1 MDRKKDSGGRGLAY
15 NFKGV
20 DNPMKAAFFYGPEDI
35 RIEER
40 PIPKAGKGEIVI
52 QNKVALTCGT
62 DVKMYLRGY
71 PLFTPPH
78 GFGHESAGIVAE
90 VGEGVEHFK
99 VGDRVVAH
107 NSAPCNACYY
117 CKQGQ
122 HSMCENIIF
131 NFGCFA
137 EYHKIPAA
145 IVRQN
150 VFHIPDGM
158 EFRDAALT
166 EPFSCAVYGID
177 EIGVNPG
184 ETVVVNGAG
193 PIGLMFIR
201 LAYYKGARV
210 IATDLSDT
218 RLKVAAQLGAENTI
232 NAGSTENITGAVRSL
247 TDGGRGVD
255 VAIEAVGL
263 PEIWENTILM
273 ARKGGRILLFGGTKS
288 GSSISLDATLLH
300 YSQHTIKGVFHTT
313 PKHVHASFEL
323 LKRGVL
329 DAKTLVGGEYKLEEV
344 EQALLS
350 HKSGKVIK
358 NCIVFDA

>member
-1 MDRKKDSGGRGLAY
+1 
-15 NFKGV
+15 
-20 DNPMKAAFFYGPEDI
+20 MKAAFFYGPQDI

-40 PIPKAGKGEIVI
+40 PIPKAGRGEIVI

-78 GFGHESAGIVAE
+78 GFGHESAGVVAE
-90 VGEGVEHFK
+90 VGEGVVDFK

-107 NSAPCNACYY
+107 NSAPCNTCYY

-122 HSMCENIIF
+122 HSMCENITF

-137 EYHKIPAA
+137 EFHKIPAA
-145 IVRQN
+145 IVQQN
-150 VFHIPDGM
+150 VFHIPEDM
-158 EFRDAALT
+158 KYQEAALT
-166 EPFSCAVYGID
+166 EPFSCAVYGIE

-184 ETVVVNGAG
+184 DTVVVNGAG

-218 RLKVAAQLGAENTI
+218 RLKVAAQLGAAKTV
-232 NAGSTENITGAVRSL
+232 NAGVENVIEAVRSL
-247 TDGGRGVD
+247 TEDGRGAD

-263 PEIWENTILM
+263 PEIWENTIQM
-273 ARKGGRILLFGGTKS
+273 ARKGGRILLFGGAKS

-313 PKHVHASFEL
+313 PKHVLAAFQL
-323 LKRGVL
+323 LKNGIL

-344 EQALLS
+344 EKALLV

-358 NCIVFDA
+358 NCIVFD